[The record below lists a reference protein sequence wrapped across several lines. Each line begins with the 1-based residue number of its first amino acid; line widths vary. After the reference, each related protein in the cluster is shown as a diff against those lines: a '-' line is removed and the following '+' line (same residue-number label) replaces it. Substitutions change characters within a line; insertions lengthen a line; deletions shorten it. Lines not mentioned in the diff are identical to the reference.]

1 MRVGLGVALV
11 CLIACIG
18 CRLEPEA
25 KAPSQTGAEQ
35 NEAKHHR
42 WLVSKRLTDIRQ
54 NSLIDGKKA
63 LDSLTALRNTI
74 REKKLL
80 IDRTLMAEIDDVIEE
95 HGGWPGAFQVEGEK
109 EPSDSGKRPVFGE
122 THG

>member
-25 KAPSQTGAEQ
+25 KAPSQTGDEQ

-42 WLVSKRLTDIRQ
+42 WLVSKRLSDIRQ

-63 LDSLTALRNTI
+63 LDSLNALRNTI
-74 REKKLL
+74 REKKPL
-80 IDRTLMAEIDDVIEE
+80 IDRTLMAEIDDEIKYQAELLQAE
-95 HGGWPGAFQVEGEK
+95 
-109 EPSDSGKRPVFGE
+109 D
-122 THG
+122 